1 MTGLEFL
8 GIVSSYG
15 AVPLLVVLL
24 VIIIIAMKDHSKKH
38 DEMEASIGDLKA
50 SLEKRM
56 AEQSAQADKAIGNLD
71 KRILYMEQ
79 NYAEKSYVQETVSG
93 WRMEIK
99 DLGNRIDNYNRRI
112 DRIMEVRGNDCKN
125 N

>member
-56 AEQSAQADKAIGNLD
+56 AEQSTQADKAIGNLD